1 LGLFMVGHVS
11 WSSKVPLLEFRTR
24 ISVHHRGEPWLGVA
38 LAGTEKV
45 GVVHGKAAFWRQVVA
60 SGGAAGF
67 YWSYG
72 LELVRRDRRE

>member
-1 LGLFMVGHVS
+1 MVGHVS

-45 GVVHGKAAFWRQVVA
+45 GVVHGKAAF
-60 SGGAAGF
+60 
-67 YWSYG
+67 
-72 LELVRRDRRE
+72 